1 MSIKASTSFS
11 LADQLFNRESVAQL
25 SQALKDAYPRFA
37 NRKYESEVLDR
48 FPDLSLKARINWMVE
63 TLENYLPDDFDRSIS
78 ILQSALPPPLDSSR
92 TDDDFGQF
100 IWVVPGEYVA
110 RFGCSAETLDLS
122 LGFLR
127 EATKR
132 FSSESAIRPF
142 LSKFPRATLKFLRS
156 CARDKNYHVRRLA
169 SEGTRPFLPW
179 AQRVSLPLE
188 EVVAILDIL
197 HDDTTR
203 YVTRSVA
210 NSMND
215 IAKIDANIAVGTL
228 KNWRKKS
235 NQEPNELEWMVRHAT
250 RTLMKQGHPEALN
263 LLGYSTNLKID
274 LDDLV
279 ITERVRVGENFC
291 LQCKLISHAKQKLK
305 ITLHIH
311 FLKAN
316 GSYAPK
322 VFTVKDAEFTRGQSF
337 SIIKRQSFKP
347 ITTRTLYLGRHYAEL
362 VVNGVSFAK
371 RSFELN
377 T

>member
-11 LADQLFNRESVAQL
+11 LADQLFNRESVAEL
-25 SQALKDAYPRFA
+25 SHALKRAHPRFTHKKFE
-37 NRKYESEVLDR
+37 REVLDD
-48 FPDLSLKARINWMVE
+48 FAGLALKARINCIVE
-63 TLENYLPDDFDRSIS
+63 ALGKYLPSDFNQSIC
-78 ILQSALPPPLDSSR
+78 ILQNALPPPLDPNR

-142 LSKFPRATLKFLRS
+142 LSKFPQATLKFMRR
-156 CARDKNYHVRRLA
+156 CARDKNYHVRRFA

-179 AQRVSLPLE
+179 ALRVSLPLE
-188 EVVAILDIL
+188 EVLAILNIL
-197 HDDTTR
+197 QGDSTR

-215 IAKIDANIAVGTL
+215 IAKIDANIALDTL
-228 KNWRKKS
+228 RDWRKQN
-235 NQEPNELEWMVRHAT
+235 NQAPKELEWMIRHAT

-263 LLGYSTNLKID
+263 LLGYAVRPKIEI
-274 LDDLV
+274 DDLFT
-279 ITERVRVGENFC
+279 TERVRVGEAF
-291 LQCKLISHAKQKLK
+291 LWQCKLISHTKQKLK

-311 FLKAN
+311 FLKAS

-322 VFTVKDAEFTRGQSF
+322 VFIVKDAEFTPGQSL
-337 SIIKRQSFKP
+337 SINKRQSFKP
-347 ITTRTLYLGRHYAEL
+347 ITTRTLYAGRHYAEL
-362 VVNGVSFAK
+362 VVNGLSLAK
-371 RSFELN
+371 RSFELH